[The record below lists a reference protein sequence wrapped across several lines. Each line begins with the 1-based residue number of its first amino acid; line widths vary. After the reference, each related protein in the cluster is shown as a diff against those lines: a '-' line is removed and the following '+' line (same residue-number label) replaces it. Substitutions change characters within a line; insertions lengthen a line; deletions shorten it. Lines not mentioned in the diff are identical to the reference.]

1 MVRGVSRMSHLTRDL
16 YSVLVKA
23 VKSDIYSQIDKAYLP
38 VTFCGDNADKL
49 VMSFEIDDQ
58 EYVRIVNFREIIEYE
73 IDSRIIPEKG
83 ATQTDLI
90 EFADSLQGYVDMIRK
105 EIE

>member
-1 MVRGVSRMSHLTRDL
+1 MSHLTRDL
-16 YSVLVKA
+16 YFVLVKS

-73 IDSRIIPEKG
+73 IDSRIIPEKS